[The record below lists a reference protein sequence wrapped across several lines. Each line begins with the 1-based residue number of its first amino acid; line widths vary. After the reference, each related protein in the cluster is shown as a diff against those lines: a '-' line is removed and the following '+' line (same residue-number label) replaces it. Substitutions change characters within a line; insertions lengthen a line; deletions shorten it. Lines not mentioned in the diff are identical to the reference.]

1 MAKRKS
7 FYGKLSKS
15 EFWLD
20 KVVFLG
26 HWISRDGIITDPEK
40 IRTIIDLPTPNSVKE
55 LTTSPVFVL
64 LAYSDAS
71 FEGLACVLL
80 QEGKLIVYTL
90 GKLRPNEKN
99 YPVHVGLHTGPNP
112 NRTGPELVGQEDWI
126 FKF

>member
-1 MAKRKS
+1 MVYSKSEEEHEEHLRLVLTWLRERS

-55 LTTSPVFVL
+55 VR
-64 LAYSDAS
+64 S
-71 FEGLACVLL
+71 FMG
-80 QEGKLIVYTL
+80 
-90 GKLRPNEKN
+90 
-99 YPVHVGLHTGPNP
+99 
-112 NRTGPELVGQEDWI
+112 LVGYYKRNVEGFSKI
-126 FKF
+126 SLSITSLVRKNATFCVVIYS